1 VIILRIVDP
10 TLRIPQKIELPEEA
24 ENGIITADEAVRLSG
39 TYQNVLLVDV
49 RPPEQYAAGKIPN
62 SINIPL
68 NDIINN
74 LIETDI
80 ANTEN
85 PIVILYCQKGVSSLK
100 AYNVLKDAGYENV
113 YNLGGIEDWPYEI
126 VT

>member
-1 VIILRIVDP
+1 MPPGLHSLILRGNL
-10 TLRIPQKIELPEEA
+10 TLRIPRKIELPEEL

-68 NDIINN
+68 NDILNN

-80 ANTEN
+80 ANT
-85 PIVILYCQKGVSSLK
+85 QK
-100 AYNVLKDAGYENV
+100 
-113 YNLGGIEDWPYEI
+113 
-126 VT
+126 